1 MAREVSQCRER
12 RCVVVVVVVVVS
24 YVPVVISYVPIVV
37 SYVLVSYFYCN
48 YSKCRITQLPQS

>member
-1 MAREVSQCRER
+1 VAREVSQCRER
-12 RCVVVVVVVVVS
+12 RCVVVVVVVS